1 MQVSDACGLLL
12 ILVNNNIIINLV
24 PPLEKLHEVLL
35 PVSNK
40 WLELGRVL
48 GINDCEYDWAMFP
61 STHAKCLEG
70 MLRLWLGH
78 IYDPLGRYP
87 SWNVMADALRK
98 LDLSHVADEI
108 YRITS
113 YPLLVHWIPAQC

>member
-12 ILVNNNIIINLV
+12 ILVDNNIITV
-24 PPLEKLHEVLL
+24 PPLKKLHEVLL
-35 PVSNK
+35 PVSDR

-61 STHAKCLEG
+61 STHAKCLEE
-70 MLRLWLGH
+70 MLRLWLDRIH
-78 IYDPLGRYP
+78 DPSTYP

-98 LDLSHVADEI
+98 IGLPHVADEI
-108 YRITS
+108 NRITS
-113 YPLLVHWIPAQC
+113 